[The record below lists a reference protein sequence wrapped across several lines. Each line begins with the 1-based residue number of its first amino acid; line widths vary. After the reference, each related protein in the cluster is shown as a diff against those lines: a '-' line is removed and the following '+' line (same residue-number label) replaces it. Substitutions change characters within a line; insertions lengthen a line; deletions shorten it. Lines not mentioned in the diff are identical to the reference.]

1 MRAWTLTLLLTFCWA
16 CAQKEEDR
24 IEVCLALIQDSLK
37 CVEKMTLGEARA
49 EDPNNVFLQRQTE
62 EEWQRFSMC
71 KTRTRDRWSEGE
83 IQGLD
88 ACREFLGD
96 YYERKREAGE
106 KSS

>member
-16 CAQKEEDR
+16 CAQKEGDR
-24 IEVCLALIQDSLK
+24 VEVCLALLRDSLE
-37 CVEKMTLGEARA
+37 CVEKMTLQEARA
-49 EDPNNVFLQRQTE
+49 EDPNNVFLQRQTV

-71 KTRTRDRWSEGE
+71 KTRTRDRWSEAE

-96 YYERKREAGE
+96 YYERKREAEGTR
-106 KSS
+106 S